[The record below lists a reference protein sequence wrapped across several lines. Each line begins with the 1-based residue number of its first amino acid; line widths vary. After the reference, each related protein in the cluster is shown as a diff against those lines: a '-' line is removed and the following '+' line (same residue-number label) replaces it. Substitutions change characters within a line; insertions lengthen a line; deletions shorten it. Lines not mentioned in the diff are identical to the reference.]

1 MERVKYA
8 DACEIACG
16 SEIRLRRV
24 KERILFHIEQSR
36 RRREIFHNFR
46 KEFISHF
53 AARQNIS
60 FEKLINLCYNKTKKG
75 GVIMA
80 DSKLRDLSTDF
91 AVKVIKMCDSI
102 EGHYSL
108 VNQLERS
115 STSIGANIHEA
126 NYAHSK
132 ADFVAKFQIALKEC
146 YETEYWLELF
156 VKSGLIERDVARE
169 LYNQCGTIR
178 RMLIASI
185 NTAKESAK

>member
-1 MERVKYA
+1 
-8 DACEIACG
+8 
-16 SEIRLRRV
+16 
-24 KERILFHIEQSR
+24 
-36 RRREIFHNFR
+36 
-46 KEFISHF
+46 
-53 AARQNIS
+53 
-60 FEKLINLCYNKTKKG
+60 
-75 GVIMA
+75 MA

-102 EGHYSL
+102 KGYYSL

-115 STSIGANIHEA
+115 STSIGANTHEA

-156 VKSGLIERDVARE
+156 VKSELLDQEIAKD

-178 RMLIASI
+178 RMHITSCK
-185 NTAKESAK
+185 TAKENNK